1 MVGDGERWKQGVF
14 TDFALVSDGQ
24 RWPAMIQVVLQV
36 RRHFGV
42 LNVPVSIDILLP
54 WSSGLPPSAEL
65 LEGFLCRPAFEVA
78 RDLLGYRLVSTIGGR
93 LTSGVIVETEAY
105 DGPADPAS
113 HAATVSG
120 LTKRNAVMF
129 GPAGFSYV
137 YRIYGMHWCMNV
149 VTGREGDA
157 GAVLLRGL
165 HAMEGQAVMKQRR
178 GREPLSTGPGRLCQ
192 ALGITGDLYGH
203 DLRAEP
209 LQLRAGWAVRRDL
222 VGVSTRIGVSAA
234 PDWRYRF
241 YVLGATGVSRHPGDT
256 RRPSTGPEG

>member
-1 MVGDGERWKQGVF
+1 MTAGR
-14 TDFALVSDGQ
+14 
-24 RWPAMIQVVLQV
+24 
-36 RRHFGV
+36 
-42 LNVPVSIDILLP
+42 LP
-54 WSSGLPPSAEL
+54 WNSGVAPGVELP
-65 LEGFLCRPAFEVA
+65 EGFLLRPAPEVA

-93 LTSGVIVETEAY
+93 RTSGVIVETEAY

-113 HAATVSG
+113 HAATVGG

-149 VTGREGDA
+149 VTGPEGDA

-165 HAMEGQAVMKQRR
+165 HAMEGQGVMKQRR

-209 LQLRAGWAVRRDL
+209 LQLQAGWAVPRDL
-222 VGVSTRIGVSAA
+222 VGVSKRIGVSAA
-234 PDWRYRF
+234 ADWPYRF
-241 YVLGATGVSRHPGDT
+241 YVLGASGVSRHPGAT
-256 RRPSTGPEG
+256 KPSLAETEGRHE

>member
-1 MVGDGERWKQGVF
+1 MRGVPI
-14 TDFALVSDGQ
+14 TRG
-24 RWPAMIQVVLQV
+24 VLQANRTQAEARADAADAGAV
-36 RRHFGV
+36 EAVAHGV
-42 LNVPVSIDILLP
+42 GPSLLP
-54 WSSGLPPSAEL
+54 WTSGLAPAAEL
-65 LEGFLCRPAFEVA
+65 PEGFLRRPTLEVA
-78 RDLLGYRLVSTIGGR
+78 RDLLGHRLVSTIGGR
-93 LTSGVIVETEAY
+93 RTSGVIVETEAY

-149 VTGREGDA
+149 DTGPEGDA

-165 HAMEGQAVMKQRR
+165 HALEGLEVMKERR

-192 ALGITGDLYGH
+192 ALGVTGDLYGH

-209 LQLRAGWAVRRDL
+209 LQLQAGWAVPRDL

-234 PDWRYRF
+234 ADWPYRF
-241 YVLGATGVSRHPGDT
+241 YVFGASGVSRHPGARNDL
-256 RRPSTGPEG
+256 RRP